1 MVNRALKA
9 IRRSDVV
16 LLVIDVVAGITD
28 QDKILAQRVAED
40 GRYGLG
46 CSRKQQPMGGGVGGG
61 ASGISRQAR
70 AWDKAAPR
78 CGR

>member
-1 MVNRALKA
+1 MLSFSCALFLVHVQVEHGNEFLMVNRALKA

-40 GRYGLG
+40 GRYVSSL
-46 CSRKQQPMGGGVGGG
+46 RMKKKKRG
-61 ASGISRQAR
+61 AEEG
-70 AWDKAAPR
+70 
-78 CGR
+78 